1 MRTLNID
8 ELDAVQGGRMT
19 PVLAANII
27 SFLSDAFGLIDAA
40 MKVDYA
46 SMVNNSNVEFGNVNP
61 MGDYT
66 NVLCTR

>member
-1 MRTLNID
+1 MRNLNID

-19 PVLAANII
+19 AALAANII
-27 SFLSDAFGLIDAA
+27 SFLSDAYGLIDDA

-46 SMVNNSNVEFGNVNP
+46 SMVNNSTVDFGGVNP

-66 NVLCTR
+66 NGICTR